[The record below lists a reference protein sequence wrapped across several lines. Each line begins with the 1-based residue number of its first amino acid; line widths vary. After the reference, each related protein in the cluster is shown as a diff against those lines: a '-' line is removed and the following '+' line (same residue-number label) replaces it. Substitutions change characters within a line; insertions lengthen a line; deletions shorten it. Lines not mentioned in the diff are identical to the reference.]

1 MLLLQQQGVLIH
13 NGPAIN
19 LISTIDIYDKLVI
32 TIGFFIKKFY
42 FNVHHVVV
50 KEKIHDFILFSFFYI
65 TLVMRNSKGIS
76 H

>member
-1 MLLLQQQGVLIH
+1 MLLLQQQGVSIH

-32 TIGFFIKKFY
+32 TNGKIKKLIY
-42 FNVHHVVV
+42 FNVHHVIV
-50 KEKIHDFILFSFFYI
+50 KEKIHEFFFSFFYI